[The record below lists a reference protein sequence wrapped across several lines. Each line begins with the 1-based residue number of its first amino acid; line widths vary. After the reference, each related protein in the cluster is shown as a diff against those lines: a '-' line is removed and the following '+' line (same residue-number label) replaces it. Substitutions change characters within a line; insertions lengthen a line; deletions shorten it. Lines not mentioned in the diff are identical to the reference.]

1 MGSPSDSTASS
12 PTPSSVESYGE
23 REHIVHPGEKVFNFP
38 TSSNNESGGPVTLTG
53 LTPISPSNEDLSS
66 VEQYRNPLIPNIT
79 RLGAGPPFFTYL
91 HQPLFA
97 MSQDSEKYKKMAE
110 KKQKR
115 RGRGEKNVATVMKAE
130 EIKGH
135 KNGTEDINS
144 ILESIGEQV
153 GEDKK
158 PRGKKYKEKVDRP
171 KTQKKDK
178 RKSLEDP

>member
-53 LTPISPSNEDLSS
+53 LTPISPSNEDLNS

-91 HQPLFA
+91 HQPTTFA
-97 MSQDSEKYKKMAE
+97 MSQDSEKYRKMVE
-110 KKQKR
+110 KKLKR
-115 RGRGEKNVATVMKAE
+115 RGR
-130 EIKGH
+130 
-135 KNGTEDINS
+135 
-144 ILESIGEQV
+144 
-153 GEDKK
+153 
-158 PRGKKYKEKVDRP
+158 
-171 KTQKKDK
+171 
-178 RKSLEDP
+178 